1 MNKHWP
7 IIVLIIIVAI
17 FFRFQSITSTP
28 PGLYPDEAMNGNNA
42 LEAIETGNYKVFYSE
57 NNGREG
63 LFINI
68 QAQSIKIF
76 GPSTGAGQGNQP
88 WVL

>member
-1 MNKHWP
+1 MKYKYFFL
-7 IIVLIIIVAI
+7 ILIIIIAGFLRLYQI
-17 FFRFQSITSTP
+17 NQLP

-42 LEAIETGNYKVFYSE
+42 LEALSNTDFSAKGGPALGWKVFYPE

-68 QAQSIKIF
+68 QAISVAFF
-76 GPSTGAGQGNQP
+76 GNVP
-88 WVL
+88 